1 MLESLVFMYLLFFFF
16 FLNVNPCLVMKK
28 LMKGRGFG
36 VLGFQIVTGRL
47 RFRIIGLRSNG
58 W

>member
-1 MLESLVFMYLLFFFF
+1 VILESLVFYVPFFWF
-16 FLNVNPCLVMKK
+16 FLNVNPCLVLRK
-28 LMKGRGFG
+28 LMEGRGFG
-36 VLGFQIVTGRL
+36 VLGFQIMTGRL